1 MHRAGKAGGTNR
13 YWEHRMSQPPPQ
25 TPDRPSVWSELGL
38 ALAVA
43 TIYVLLIVG
52 GIGLALY
59 LTW

>member
-1 MHRAGKAGGTNR
+1 MR
-13 YWEHRMSQPPPQ
+13 Q
-25 TPDRPSVWSELGL
+25 TPDLPSVWSELGL

-59 LTW
+59 LAW